1 MFHHPR
7 QTRRQHL
14 VNFWFAAKSIIES
27 ALLSF
32 VFILFRSSQDVSS
45 FLKDF
50 SFYFISLF
58 VSFYFIFLKF
68 SFLCPS
74 FTDPPDLHL
83 LNLIHFVEFLLPE
96 LVLRYPRF
104 SFIRLLS
111 HASEI
116 ILTFPKNVISVL
128 EPTNNLLSRKRET
141 FFLLKQRTS
150 NFRYFSLPCG
160 CFSFCFSL
168 KQQTE
173 FHANV
178 RKFEEN
184 GKDLPPESRPV
195 PKKKVMM

>member
-50 SFYFISLF
+50 SFYFIYFF
-58 VSFYFIFLKF
+58 VSFHFIFLKF

-116 ILTFPKNVISVL
+116 ILTFPKNDI
-128 EPTNNLLSRKRET
+128 SRKT
-141 FFLLKQRTS
+141 
-150 NFRYFSLPCG
+150 CH
-160 CFSFCFSL
+160 FCS
-168 KQQTE
+168 
-173 FHANV
+173 
-178 RKFEEN
+178 
-184 GKDLPPESRPV
+184 
-195 PKKKVMM
+195 